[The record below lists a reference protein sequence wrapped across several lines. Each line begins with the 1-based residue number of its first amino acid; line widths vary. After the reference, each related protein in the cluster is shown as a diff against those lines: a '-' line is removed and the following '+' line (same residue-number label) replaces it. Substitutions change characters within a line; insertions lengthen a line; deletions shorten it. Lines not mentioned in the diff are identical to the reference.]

1 MNGKLLAGS
10 VVVSAFAIIGA
21 LTALPVASGVNATLT
36 VTKTVEGTPPADAEF
51 VINVFCVDDNPPV
64 DVEAVEPAVNGA
76 VVDEDIMFGP
86 GGGSEEFEFFD
97 AALCEITELDDG
109 GADEVSGEGQ
119 VAIEEPTDYEAEIVN
134 TFTDEPPTTVV
145 PTTEAPTT
153 TAAAAAAGAV
163 RAAPTFTG

>member
-51 VINVFCVDDNPPV
+51 VINVLCVEV
-64 DVEAVEPAVNGA
+64 DAMNGA
-76 VVDEDIMFGP
+76 VVDEDITFGAD
-86 GGGSEEFEFFD
+86 GGSEEFAFP
-97 AALCEITELDDG
+97 AGGLQCEITEIDDG

-119 VAIEEPTDYEAEIVN
+119 VAIEQTISYEAEIVN
-134 TFTDEPPTTVV
+134 TFTDDRSTTVV
-145 PTTEAPTT
+145 PTTEAPAAT
-153 TAAAAAAGAV
+153 AAAAAGAV
-163 RAAPTFTG
+163 RAAPSFTG